1 MKHIGVL
8 FVLIV
13 GVACVS
19 NQKEQQDEAVIL
31 KAQGLVRGDDVGL
44 SFDNGEKWVI
54 DSATMEKLYI
64 MRNKVNEMGHNLDNL
79 QLGQFNRFG
88 VDLKAYETAI
98 PTTVGDH
105 RHPQVEI
112 LLAACD
118 TQIELLRGNDLQQA
132 QTAIVSLSYILDE
145 VNNYFILQ
153 Q

>member
-1 MKHIGVL
+1 MKYIGIL

-31 KAQGLVRGDDVGL
+31 NSPGLVRGEDVGL
-44 SFDNGEKWVI
+44 SLDNGKKWVI
-54 DSATMEKLYI
+54 DSATMEKLYL
-64 MRNKVNEMGHNLDNL
+64 MSNNVNALGNNLDNIPL
-79 QLGQFNRFG
+79 SQFNRFG
-88 VDLKAYETAI
+88 VDLKAYENAI

-118 TQIELLRGNDLQQA
+118 TQIELLQGNDLQQA
-132 QTAIVSLSYILDE
+132 QTALVSLSYILDE